1 MFRRKRYERQEGTVY
16 ISGPITGVKDW
27 KKNFDRAY
35 KELKSWGFGVVHNP
49 REIAEAVE
57 MTCQAMGK
65 KAEYKDYMKADI
77 RVLLNCTHIY
87 MLAGWENSR
96 GAVLEK
102 SIADALGME
111 VIYDTERA

>member
-1 MFRRKRYERQEGTVY
+1 MFRRKRYERQEETVY

-27 KKNFDRAY
+27 KERFDKAY
-35 KELKSWGFGVVHNP
+35 RDLKELGFMCVHNP
-49 REIAEAVE
+49 REIADGVNTVFAVSRRE
-57 MTCQAMGK
+57 P
-65 KAEYKDYMKADI
+65 EYKDYMKADI

-87 MLAGWENSR
+87 MLKGWENSR

-111 VIYDTERA
+111 VIYEGD